1 MSFYTTIVN
10 SVINS
15 VIHDENKEKKD
26 TLLRALNAI
35 DLPKNSEL
43 QEKANIEL
51 IAISNDLKA
60 RLGSILDENISVMPG
75 IYDVYPREDT
85 RFSGV
90 NPLHELQKQKA
101 ALSLKQEDPQQFVVP
116 GPGNKSQAP
125 TLAKISMT
133 ESQQQAKKAE
143 KAEKAKKAEKEA
155 LRQRMQGARTNINKN
170 KGNNQSMVRRAT
182 RVSPPGGSVL
192 DGTVSNIA
200 RSTVIGKDGV
210 ERTPRAAVE
219 AKRQQNAQ
227 KKEDE
232 MKFGGKGGSKKL
244 KFKNF
249 RRTKRKNLRK

>member
-75 IYDVYPREDT
+75 KYDVYPREDT
-85 RFSGV
+85 RFSRE
-90 NPLHELQKQKA
+90 NPLHELRKGKA
-101 ALSLKQEDPQQFVVP
+101 ALGLQKSGDSQQFVVP
-116 GPGNKSQAP
+116 GPGNKPQAHP
-125 TLAKISMT
+125 LAKISME
-133 ESQQQAKKAE
+133 ESQQQAEKAE
-143 KAEKAKKAEKEA
+143 KAEKAKKAEKAEKR
-155 LRQRMQGARTNINKN
+155 LQGANRANRNFQNTEKT
-170 KGNNQSMVRRAT
+170 QSMVRRAT
-182 RVSPPGGSVL
+182 QVSPPRGSVL
-192 DGTVSNIA
+192 DGTASQIA
-200 RSTVIGKDGV
+200 RSTVIDNDGV
-210 ERTPRAAVE
+210 VMTPRAAVE

-244 KFKNF
+244 KFKIY
-249 RRTKRKNLRK
+249 R